1 MESNWL
7 KCAMEKLELEAMAL
21 DDLWSL
27 HERISKLLSERIIAE
42 KRQLEA
48 RLVRLNRGQAAGDYQ
63 LERVK
68 TKQERPRRKYPKV
81 FPKYQNPK
89 APFETWAGRGKQPRW
104 LVSALKAGGKV
115 GDFEIPVAVRGR
127 TRAKVVA
134 VQSSRR
140 H

>member
-1 MESNWL
+1 
-7 KCAMEKLELEAMAL
+7 MEKLELEAMPL

-27 HERISKLLSERIIAE
+27 HERIGRLLSERIVAE
-42 KRQLEA
+42 KQQLEA
-48 RLVRLNRGQAAGDYQ
+48 RLVRLNRGQPARGYP

-104 LVSALKAGGKV
+104 LVSALKAGGKIE
-115 GDFEIPVAVRGR
+115 DFEISVAVRGR
-127 TRAKVVA
+127 GRAKVA
-134 VQSSRR
+134 GQSRR